1 MTKEIRV
8 NGFAIHSPVH
18 LSPGLWRHPRDRSLE
33 FSTLDYWT
41 DVARIL
47 ERGKFDALFI
57 ADSISI
63 HDIYQ
68 GNADASLRRAVQ
80 LPKHDPTLL
89 VSAMALVTEHLGFG
103 ITGSVSYEAP
113 YIFARRF
120 STLDHLTKGRVAW
133 NIVTNFSDAG
143 ARAVGRTGVKA
154 HDLRYDIADEFLD
167 AVYAL
172 WEGSWA
178 DDALVADRA
187 SGVFADPARIR
198 KVVHRG
204 EHFQFEG
211 VNIVDPSPQRTPFLF
226 QAGTSHRGKD
236 FAARHAEA
244 VFLSDPSQANVAR
257 NVADTRA
264 RAAGLGRDPN
274 DIKFFSLVTVIVDE
288 TEAAAHAKYRDYQR
302 YIDLEGSL
310 ALLSGWSG
318 IDLSRYALDDP
329 FPTKKKDNAVT
340 SLIDSFAGAEK
351 VWTIREV
358 VTHNTIGGRGPVV
371 IGTPAQVADALQG
384 WMDATDIDGFNL
396 SYAVTTEGYSDFAD
410 LVVPELQRR
419 GLYKTDYGAGT
430 LREKVFGRD
439 RLLPD
444 THPAARF
451 RAALAELGGTRRDAA
466 PIGLAST

>member
-18 LSPGLWRHPRDRSLE
+18 LSPGMWRHPRDRSLE
-33 FSTLDYWT
+33 FSTLEYWT
-41 DVARIL
+41 DVAKIL

-103 ITGSVSYEAP
+103 VTGSVSYEAP

-120 STLDHLTKGRVAW
+120 ATLDHLTKGRAAW

-143 ARAVGRTGVKA
+143 ARAVGRTGVKE

-167 AVYAL
+167 SVYEL
-172 WEGSWA
+172 WEASWA
-178 DDALVADRA
+178 DDALVADRE
-187 SGVFADPARIR
+187 SGVFADPAKIR

-226 QAGTSHRGKD
+226 QAGTSDRGKD

-244 VFLSDPSQANVAR
+244 VFLSDPSKSNVAA

-264 RAAGLGRDPN
+264 RAARLGRSRD
-274 DIKFFSLVTVIVDE
+274 DIKFFSLITVIVDE
-288 TEAAAHAKYRDYQR
+288 SASAAEAKYRDYQR
-302 YIDLEGSL
+302 YIDFEGSL

-318 IDLSRYALDDP
+318 IDLSTFSLDDP
-329 FPTKKKDNAVT
+329 FPTHKKNNAVT
-340 SLIDSFAGAEK
+340 SMIDSFTRAEK
-351 VWTIREV
+351 VWTIRDV

-371 IGTPAQVADALQG
+371 IGTPDQVADALQG
-384 WMDATDIDGFNL
+384 WMDETDIDGFNL

-419 GLYKTDYGAGT
+419 GLYKTEYAAGT
-430 LREKVFGRD
+430 LREKIFGQGRY
-439 RLLPD
+439 LPAS
-444 THPAARF
+444 HQAARF
-451 RAALAELGGTRRDAA
+451 RAALTEGAGPGEKRAA
-466 PIGLAST
+466 

>member
-1 MTKEIRV
+1 MTREIRV
-8 NGFAIHSPVH
+8 NGFAIYSPVH

-33 FSTLDYWT
+33 FSTLGYWT

-47 ERGKFDALFI
+47 ERGRFDALFI

-68 GNADASLRRAVQ
+68 GSADASLRRAVQ

-89 VSAMALVTEHLGFG
+89 VPAMALVTEHLGFG
-103 ITGSVSYEAP
+103 VTGSVSYEAP

-120 STLDHLTKGRVAW
+120 STLDHLTRGRAAW

-143 ARAVGRTGVKA
+143 AHAVGRPEVKA

-167 AVYAL
+167 CAYEL

-187 SGVFADPARIR
+187 TGVFADPARIR
-198 KVVHRG
+198 KAVHRG

-211 VNIVDPSPQRTPFLF
+211 INIVDPSPQRTPLLF
-226 QAGTSHRGKD
+226 QAGGSPRGKE

-244 VFLSDPSQANVAR
+244 VFVADPSIRSVAANVAD
-257 NVADTRA
+257 VRA
-264 RAAGLGRDPN
+264 RAVRLGRNRD
-274 DIKFFSLVTVIVDE
+274 DLKFFALITVIVDD
-288 TEAAAHAKYRDYQR
+288 TAAGAQAKYRDYQK
-302 YIDLEGSL
+302 YIDVEGSL
-310 ALLSGWSG
+310 ALLSGWTG
-318 IDLSRYALDDP
+318 IDLSKYSLDDP
-329 FPTKKKDNAVT
+329 FPTRKQNNAIT
-340 SLIDSFAGAEK
+340 SMIDSFTQSEK

-358 VTHNTIGGRGPVV
+358 VTHNTVGGRGPVV
-371 IGTPAQVADALQG
+371 IGTPAQVADELQR
-384 WMDATDIDGFNL
+384 WMDEADIDGFNL

-419 GLYKTDYGAGT
+419 GVYKTAYAPGT
-430 LREKVFGRD
+430 LREKIFGNG
-439 RLLPD
+439 RLLP
-444 THPAARF
+444 A
-451 RAALAELGGTRRDAA
+451 
-466 PIGLAST
+466 